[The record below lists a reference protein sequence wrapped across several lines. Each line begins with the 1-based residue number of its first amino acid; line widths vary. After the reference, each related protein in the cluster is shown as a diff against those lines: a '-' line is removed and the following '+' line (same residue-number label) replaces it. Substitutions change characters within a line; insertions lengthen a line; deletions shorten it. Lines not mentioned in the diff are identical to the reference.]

1 LVWVEAVEVRAFIAW
16 VREKAERGR
25 GAGFARVGRSG
36 WTGGEASLFSVG
48 EMGGIWW
55 RKNG

>member
-1 LVWVEAVEVRAFIAW
+1 VEAVEVRAFIAW

-25 GAGFARVGRSG
+25 DAGFARVGRSG